1 MRRRRIHAPAFLMTF
16 AAAGAVASAGCGK
29 VASDPEP
36 VVHGNPPAAVP
47 DGGNPPG
54 PLPDGGNPAA
64 CPASLPDESRP
75 CTGGDYVC
83 QYSADNQCFPN
94 AVNIATCA
102 NGAWSVDLG
111 GVGGCNPPAPPVDA
125 AASCPAEQPAAN
137 GMCPS
142 GLVCTYAVDGGTCNG
157 APVSDSVTV
166 TCGPM
171 GWYESA
177 GSSSSCN
184 PPAQFPDAGEDAE
197 ADGGP

>member
-36 VVHGNPPAAVP
+36 V
-47 DGGNPPG
+47 
-54 PLPDGGNPAA
+54 
-64 CPASLPDESRP
+64 
-75 CTGGDYVC
+75 
-83 QYSADNQCFPN
+83 
-94 AVNIATCA
+94 
-102 NGAWSVDLG
+102 
-111 GVGGCNPPAPPVDA
+111 VGGCNPPAPPVDA